1 MKYVLARSAPKSYPL
16 LFERNDEVEAI
27 FHVPY
32 LGPDGE
38 RLNVVLV
45 PFLDKVEAI
54 LAAGRY
60 AEAAA
65 LFLQVLDSFCA
76 HFIVD
81 EYWTTYD
88 DQFDPAYSIECT
100 WRAFASIVRI
110 GAVPLDAVTSLRVG
124 LSEIARSEAVI
135 EYGILDIDSWIA
147 CLDDEP
153 KYTSTPCPSNF
164 SLNFKVSPTRRCG
177 GE

>member
-1 MKYVLARSAPKSYPL
+1 MKYILARSAPKSYPL
-16 LFERNDEVEAI
+16 LFERNDEVEAL

-45 PFLDKVEAI
+45 PFLDKLEAI
-54 LAAGRY
+54 LATGRY
-60 AEAAA
+60 AESVS

-81 EYWTTYD
+81 EFWTAYD

-100 WRAFASIVRI
+100 WRVFASTVRSNSI
-110 GAVPLDAVTSLRVG
+110 PTDVIASLRSG
-124 LSEIARSEAVI
+124 LSEIARSEAVTD
-135 EYGILDIDSWIA
+135 YGILDIDSWIA

-153 KYTSTPCPSNF
+153 QKTSTTCPSNF
-164 SLNFKVSPTRRCG
+164 S
-177 GE
+177 